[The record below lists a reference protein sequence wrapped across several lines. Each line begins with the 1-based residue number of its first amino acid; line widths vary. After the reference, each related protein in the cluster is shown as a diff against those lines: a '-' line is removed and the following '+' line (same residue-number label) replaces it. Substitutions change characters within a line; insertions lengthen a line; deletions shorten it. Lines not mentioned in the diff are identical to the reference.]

1 MFFMIVIFGFSII
14 SMYYL
19 YNWEENERNFLRNQ
33 YAQYETIFKGKS
45 LISLSDTMAAFN
57 IWLFV

>member
-1 MFFMIVIFGFSII
+1 MVLMFFMIVIFGFSII

-33 YAQYETIFKGKS
+33 YAQYETIFEVKMD
-45 LISLSDTMAAFN
+45 I
-57 IWLFV
+57 